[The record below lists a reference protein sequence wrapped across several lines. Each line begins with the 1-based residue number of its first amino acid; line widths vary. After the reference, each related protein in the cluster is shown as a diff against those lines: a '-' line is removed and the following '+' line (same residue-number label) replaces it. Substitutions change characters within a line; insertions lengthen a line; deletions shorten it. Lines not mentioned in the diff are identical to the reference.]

1 MISQKNKIAVN
12 LLLIPSLKSEMPTCE
27 NALNAINNR
36 WYLCLFELIES
47 KHFVLK
53 HELKFFILFYNLSY
67 LNCGFYLLCPCRN
80 AINQAF
86 DAIIAEQIKLLHDAR
101 VF

>member
-53 HELKFFILFYNLSY
+53 HELKFLFY
-67 LNCGFYLLCPCRN
+67 F
-80 AINQAF
+80 
-86 DAIIAEQIKLLHDAR
+86 II
-101 VF
+101 